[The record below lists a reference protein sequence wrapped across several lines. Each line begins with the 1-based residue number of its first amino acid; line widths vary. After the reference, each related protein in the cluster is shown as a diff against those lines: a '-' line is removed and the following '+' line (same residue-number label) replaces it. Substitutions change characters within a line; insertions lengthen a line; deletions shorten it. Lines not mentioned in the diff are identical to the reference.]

1 MKLHDESND
10 IDQLYGSD
18 IIEEPGIFI
27 LFLWIFILYFSI
39 LLVLCVSIITYVTIY
54 QKQWEVIL
62 AQYVMYY
69 LSSPFFR

>member
-39 LLVLCVSIITYVTIY
+39 LLVLCVSIKTYVTIY
-54 QKQWEVIL
+54 KKQWEVIL